1 MGVVGGLVE
10 KRGLLIVPGSGE
22 RRHAFISVDDVARC
36 CIAATR
42 HEAALNATL
51 AIGGPEA
58 LSWNEVAATMAAVLG
73 RPVQVVGTPAA
84 VFALQKMLMRPFSE
98 AAANIMA
105 LNWFAAQQLPPE
117 DAAVAARLGVA
128 PGTVDQ
134 FLRTQA
140 TKPA

>member
-1 MGVVGGLVE
+1 MAVVL
-10 KRGLLIVPGSGE
+10 R
-22 RRHAFISVDDVARC
+22 
-36 CIAATR
+36 
-42 HEAALNATL
+42 
-51 AIGGPEA
+51 
-58 LSWNEVAATMAAVLG
+58 